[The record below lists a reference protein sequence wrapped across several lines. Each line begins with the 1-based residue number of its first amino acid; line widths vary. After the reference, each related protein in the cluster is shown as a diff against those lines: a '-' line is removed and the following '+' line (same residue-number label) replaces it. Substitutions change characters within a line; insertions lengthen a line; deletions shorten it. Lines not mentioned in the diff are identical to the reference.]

1 MKFLALTLGLNML
14 FMGYS
19 QERTP
24 GEEIKEVIEEGLKE
38 L

>member
-1 MKFLALTLGLNML
+1 MKFLTIALGLNML

-24 GEEIKEVIEEGLKE
+24 EEGIKEVIEEGLKE

>member
-1 MKFLALTLGLNML
+1 MKFLTIALGLNML

-19 QERTP
+19 QERIP
-24 GEEIKEVIEEGLKE
+24 KKEIKEVIEEGLKE